1 MSRPTRIALWT
12 ICTISGVGTFLWF
25 MPSLIGSLMAVLLVF
40 AVLDYSSRQYRNAV
54 RTFNSAVRA
63 VSGHQGALG
72 KVAVA
77 FSRSGP
83 LSGPCYEYARR
94 LMMGEDPIEAAA
106 MSRVPLQLRTA
117 IALMSTD
124 QTDTESSTDTH
135 RVENELALVDTTIMP
150 VYGQFIY
157 LAATAMVTCCV
168 LGFMGVFIIPTIE
181 QMLDE
186 FGLNKLPS
194 DWLFSTTPAIL
205 ILFFLGLIGMIIL
218 PMLNRGHLLGIRLP
232 RAIPRMPKLA
242 EREGELLHGLAD
254 AMDAGWPLG
263 RGLAV
268 GHTISLHAFERSSL
282 DRAMLLI
289 ERGVEPAIAM
299 HRTGW
304 IDADEAAW
312 LSGAPRQRTAQLL
325 RTIAD
330 QNIRDA
336 RSNLRWI
343 MAIFF
348 PCLITL
354 LGLAVLAYAYGF
366 FASLMEL
373 IHGLA

>member
-1 MSRPTRIALWT
+1 M
-12 ICTISGVGTFLWF
+12 
-25 MPSLIGSLMAVLLVF
+25 
-40 AVLDYSSRQYRNAV
+40 
-54 RTFNSAVRA
+54 
-63 VSGHQGALG
+63 QG
-72 KVAVA
+72 
-77 FSRSGP
+77 
-83 LSGPCYEYARR
+83 C
-94 LMMGEDPIEAAA
+94 
-106 MSRVPLQLRTA
+106 
-117 IALMSTD
+117 
-124 QTDTESSTDTH
+124 
-135 RVENELALVDTTIMP
+135 
-150 VYGQFIY
+150 
-157 LAATAMVTCCV
+157 
-168 LGFMGVFIIPTIE
+168 
-181 QMLDE
+181 
-186 FGLNKLPS
+186 
-194 DWLFSTTPAIL
+194 
-205 ILFFLGLIGMIIL
+205 
-218 PMLNRGHLLGIRLP
+218 
-232 RAIPRMPKLA
+232 
-242 EREGELLHGLAD
+242 
-254 AMDAGWPLG
+254 
-263 RGLAV
+263 GLAV

-304 IDADEAAW
+304 IDADEAEW